1 MLLAGSLELKLL
13 TSNKETKKVFN
24 GRIVKRIRIKS
35 GFLKAVENAERKL
48 ISFDNS
54 TLVKNRRDNMIKLR
68 QVGVIN
74 LSNFG
79 LLHVLKFFNTFSLGE
94 KYFLIGIHLA
104 RLKNILT
111 KKSNR
116 LS

>member
-1 MLLAGSLELKLL
+1 MLLAGSLGLKLL
-13 TSNKETKKVFN
+13 TSNKETKKVN

-54 TLVKNRRDNMIKLR
+54 TLVKNRRDNMTKLR

-74 LSNFG
+74 LSITAC
-79 LLHVLKFFNTFSLGE
+79 LE
-94 KYFLIGIHLA
+94 
-104 RLKNILT
+104 IL
-111 KKSNR
+111 
-116 LS
+116 